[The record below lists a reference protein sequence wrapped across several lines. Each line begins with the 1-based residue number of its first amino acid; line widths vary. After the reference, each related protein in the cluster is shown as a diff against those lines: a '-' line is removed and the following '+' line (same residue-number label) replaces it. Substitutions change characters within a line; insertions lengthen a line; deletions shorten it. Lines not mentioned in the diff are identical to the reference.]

1 MTVRRWILLPA
12 ALVLLVLGLTP
23 RIAAEEDDV
32 AARILGSA
40 LSENGAY
47 EKLAYLTDRVGH
59 RMAGSESLERAVAWA
74 VEEFKRNGIEKVWTQ
89 PVTVPHW
96 VRGEERARIVQPV
109 QSDMHLLAL
118 GGSVG
123 TPQGGLTAEVIE
135 ANSFEELEA
144 LGDRVQGKI
153 VLFNKPMETARD
165 YGTGAGM
172 RVNGASKAARLGAV
186 GMLLRSL
193 GTADFR
199 LPHTGAMRYEDGVP
213 QIPAAAISAEDGAH
227 VHRLLVSGDTVQV
240 HLELGCKSL
249 EDAES
254 ANVIAEIPGRE
265 FPDEIVLIG
274 AHLDSWDVGQG
285 AHDDG
290 TGCAMVMETLS
301 LLRRL
306 DLQPRRTIRAV
317 LFTNEEN
324 GLSGGKAYAA
334 EHDATAHVAAI
345 EADSG
350 CTTPSGIGVAAGPGG
365 MAMIEEVAASLAGI
379 GVGEVHKG
387 GGGPDISPL
396 RKLGVPTLNVRQD
409 WSRYFDYHHS
419 EADTLDKVKRRDL
432 DLNVAA
438 MAVLTY
444 FLAERDE
451 SLPRLETTED

>member
-1 MTVRRWILLPA
+1 MNLCRRILLPVVLV
-12 ALVLLVLGLTP
+12 ALVLGVTP
-23 RIAAEEDDV
+23 RIGAEEDT
-32 AARILGSA
+32 AARILGAA
-40 LSENGAY
+40 LVENGAY
-47 EKLAYLTDRVGH
+47 DKLAYLTDRIGH
-59 RMAGSESLERAVAWA
+59 RLAGSESLERAVAWA
-74 VEEFKRNGIEKVWTQ
+74 VEEFKRDGIEQVWTQ
-89 PVTVPHW
+89 PVMVPHW
-96 VRGEERARIVQPV
+96 VRGEESARIVEPV
-109 QSDMHLLAL
+109 QSRMHLLAL

-123 TPQGGLTAEVIE
+123 TPEGGLTAEVIE
-135 ANSFEELEA
+135 ANSFEELES

-153 VLFNKPMETARD
+153 VLYNKPMETARD
-165 YGTGAGM
+165 YGSGASL
-172 RVNGASKAARLGAV
+172 RVKGASKAARLGAV

-199 LPHTGAMRYEDGVP
+199 LPHTGAMRYEDDVP
-213 QIPAAAISAEDGAH
+213 QIPAAALAVEDAAQL
-227 VHRLLVSGDTVQV
+227 HRLLASGDTVRVQ
-240 HLELGCKSL
+240 LELGCRML

-254 ANVIAEIPGRE
+254 ANVIAELPGSE

-290 TGCAMVMETLS
+290 VGCAMVMETMS

-306 DLQPRRTIRAV
+306 GLKPRRTIRAV
-317 LFTNEEN
+317 LYTNEEN

-334 EHDATAHVAAI
+334 EYGATTHVAAI

-350 CTTPSGIGVAAGPGG
+350 CTTPVGIGVHAGPGG
-365 MAMIEEVAASLAGI
+365 MAMIEEVAAVLAGI
-379 GVGEVHKG
+379 GAGEIEQG

-419 EADTLDKVKRRDL
+419 EADTLDKVKRHDL

-438 MAVLTY
+438 LAVLTY
-444 FLAERDE
+444 SLAERDE
-451 SLPRLETTED
+451 TLPRLEPTEE

>member
-1 MTVRRWILLPA
+1 VT
-12 ALVLLVLGLTP
+12 
-23 RIAAEEDDV
+23 
-32 AARILGSA
+32 ARILGAA
-40 LSENGAY
+40 LVDNGAY
-47 EKLAYLTDRVGH
+47 EKLAHLTDRIGH
-59 RMAGSESLERAVAWA
+59 RLSGSENLERAVVWA
-74 VEEFKRNGIEKVWTQ
+74 VEEFKRDGIEKVWTE
-89 PVTVPHW
+89 PVMVPHW
-96 VRGEERARIVQPV
+96 VRGEERARIVAPV
-109 QSDMHLLAL
+109 ESDMRLLAL

-123 TPQGGLTAEVIE
+123 TPNGGLTAEVIE

-153 VLFNKPMETARD
+153 VLYNKSTQTAQD
-165 YGTGAGM
+165 YGSGAAL
-172 RVNGASKAARLGAV
+172 RVKGAAKAARLGAV

-199 LPHTGAMRYEDGVP
+199 LPHTGAMRYEDDVP
-213 QIPAAAISAEDGAH
+213 QIPAAAIAAEDAAH
-227 VHRLLVSGDTVQV
+227 LHRLLASGDSVQV
-240 HLELGCKSL
+240 HLELGCRTL

-254 ANVIAEIPGRE
+254 ANVIAELPGRE
-265 FPDEIVLIG
+265 LPDEIVLIG

-285 AHDDG
+285 AQDDG
-290 TGCAMVMETLS
+290 VGCAMVLETMS

-306 DLQPRRTIRAV
+306 ELKPRRTIRAV

-334 EHDATAHVAAI
+334 GHDAVAHVAAI

-350 CTTPSGIGVAAGPGG
+350 CTTPTGIGVNAGPGG
-365 MAMIEEVAASLAGI
+365 MEMIETVAASLAGI
-379 GVGEVHKG
+379 GVGEIHEG

-419 EADTLDKVKRRDL
+419 EADTLDKVQPRDL

-438 MAVLTY
+438 LAVLTY
-444 FLAERDE
+444 SLAERDE
-451 SLPRLETTED
+451 TLPRLETTEE